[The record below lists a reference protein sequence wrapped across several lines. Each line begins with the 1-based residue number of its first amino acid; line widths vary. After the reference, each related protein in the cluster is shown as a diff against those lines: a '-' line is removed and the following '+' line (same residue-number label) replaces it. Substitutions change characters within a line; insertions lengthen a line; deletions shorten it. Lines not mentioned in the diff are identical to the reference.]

1 MSLVHSAL
9 RRAPSL
15 LPLLRTPTPR
25 LVSASVSHA
34 SWLPRPRALHASPLR
49 LDQPPSRGT
58 PIGRVDRR
66 LRITFTCTAPSSS
79 EEEGAGQQCGHRS
92 THEFSRRSYEK
103 GVVIVQCPGCD
114 NRHLIADHLHW
125 FSQTPSPAS
134 PLGQAIGSERA
145 RTVEDL
151 MRERGEEVRWGSLG
165 EGEAAAEGVKWV
177 LREREEGDGGKTV
190 EVVPEDEGAEQA
202 AAGEVKV

>member
-1 MSLVHSAL
+1 MSLVYSAL
-9 RRAPSL
+9 RRSPSL

-34 SWLPRPRALHASPLR
+34 SWLPRPRALHASPRR
-49 LDQPPSRGT
+49 LDQPPPAQQQQRGT

-79 EEEGAGQQCGHRS
+79 EEGAGQCGHRS

-103 GVVIVQCPGCD
+103 GVVIVQCPG
-114 NRHLIADHLHW
+114 
-125 FSQTPSPAS
+125 PAS

-165 EGEAAAEGVKWV
+165 EGEGDAAAEGVKWV

-190 EVVPEDEGAEQA
+190 EVVPEDEGDGQGQA